1 MNMEDNVDR
10 NFVLRPT
17 PGQKFRPKAI
27 TGIIQEVMNEK
38 LGDMIK
44 YDENEA
50 DQASKDISSTI
61 RERLK
66 ALNLPRY
73 KYIVQ
78 TMIAEQSG
86 SGATTAVQCV
96 WDEDCDGFLSHRYV
110 NGSIW
115 CEVLVFAVFH
125 Y

>member
-1 MNMEDNVDR
+1 MEDANNR

-17 PGQKFRPKAI
+17 PGQKFRPKAV
-27 TGIIQEVMNEK
+27 TAMIQEVLGEK
-38 LGDMIK
+38 LGAVIA

-50 DQASKDISSTI
+50 DQASRDISAAI
-61 RERLK
+61 REKLK
-66 ALNLPRY
+66 GLQLPRY

-78 TMIAEQSG
+78 TMIAEQCG
-86 SGATTAVQCV
+86 NGATTAIQCV
-96 WDEDCDGFLSHRYV
+96 WDEDCDGFLSQRYV

>member
-27 TGIIQEVMNEK
+27 TGMIQEVMNEK

-66 ALNLPRY
+66 GNFLL
-73 KYIVQ
+73 KVTQSSTLQVFVQ

-110 NGSIW
+110 NVGFS
-115 CEVLVFAVFH
+115 
-125 Y
+125 